1 MYVSTKRSNFPG
13 PRVNGRI
20 QLCSRAGGQ
29 RNRHRTWHAGL
40 HNRSLAISLLTSWT
54 LAARARACCVRSTG
68 EGERQRFMVV
78 WGPRNR
84 GDHGPAAVD
93 AVFLREWGEWEAG
106 LRAMCM
112 AMGGFD
118 LSVVTDFQKGATL
131 SRMLLASLRI
141 WLHLKP

>member
-1 MYVSTKRSNFPG
+1 
-13 PRVNGRI
+13 
-20 QLCSRAGGQ
+20 
-29 RNRHRTWHAGL
+29 
-40 HNRSLAISLLTSWT
+40 
-54 LAARARACCVRSTG
+54 
-68 EGERQRFMVV
+68 MVV

-93 AVFLREWGEWEAG
+93 AVFLRERGEWEAG
-106 LRAMCM
+106 LWEMCM

-118 LSVVTDFQKGATL
+118 LSVVTDFQKGATS